1 MKKNIN
7 LELEELKSEIS
18 NAIKEGDADAFAELQ
33 ISFANNVQDKVI
45 EMAKNYALTA
55 NTAIG
60 SRLTHEEREYYNE
73 VITLGGFDEMDKTI
87 PATVYERVFTDLRK
101 EHALLDEIDFLNTTG
116 LTEITYRDET
126 KDGQTAV
133 WGALTSAITKKLEAG
148 FKVIKTGLFSLT
160 AYIPVHQNML
170 ALGPEWLDRYVV
182 ELLKESIALALETA
196 VVAGTGKEQPIGMIA
211 DLEGSVV
218 SGVYPAKAGTE
229 LTTLSPTA
237 LGKSI
242 MAPLTKEGKR
252 AVTNVLMVVNP
263 IDYWEKIFPATT
275 FLTADKSY
283 IHGVLPIPAK
293 IVQSAAVPKGKMI
306 AGLAKDYVLTVG
318 SEQKIQY
325 SDEYK
330 FLEDQRIYKTKL
342 LANGQPKDNASFL
355 VFNITNLAP
364 TV

>member
-1 MKKNIN
+1 MEKNYN
-7 LELEELKSEIS
+7 LELEELKSGIS
-18 NAIKEGDADAFAELQ
+18 NAIKNSDTEAFVEMQFKLAQ
-33 ISFANNVQDKVI
+33 NI
-45 EMAKNYALTA
+45 EDRVVAKAKDYALA
-55 NTAIG
+55 NTKIE
-60 SRLTHEEREYYNE
+60 SRLTQEEREYYNE
-73 VITLGGFDEMDKTI
+73 VINLGGFGNMEKAM
-87 PATVYERVFTDLRK
+87 PATIYERVFEDLK
-101 EHALLDEIDFLNTTG
+101 QEHPLLDEIDFLNTTG
-116 LTEITYRDET
+116 LTEVTYRDET

-133 WGALTSAITKKLEAG
+133 WGTLTSAITKQLEAG
-148 FKVIKTGLFSLT
+148 FKVIKTRLFSLT

-170 ALGPEWLDRYVV
+170 LLGPDWIDKYVV

-218 SGVYPAKAGTE
+218 GGVYPAKNGTE

-242 MAPLTKEGKR
+242 MSPLTKNGKR
-252 AVTNVLMVVNP
+252 AVKNVIMVVNP
-263 IDYWEKIFPATT
+263 LDYWSKIFPSTT

-283 IHGVLPIPAK
+283 VHGVLPIPAK
-293 IVQSAAVPKGKMI
+293 IIQSSAVPTGKMI

-342 LANGQPKDNASFL
+342 LANGQPKDNTSFL
-355 VFNITNLAP
+355 VFDITNLAP